1 MSQEANASTFAAPTT
16 ITGASLLARVGGLW
30 KNLEGY
36 LFEPST
42 RRVSHKSANHT
53 VLASETGTYFT
64 NTGATG
70 TITFTLP
77 AATVGLHYTFKV
89 RAVQQLRVDPS
100 GSETLEST
108 SSVEQAAGA
117 YLWADAKGEFIHLIC
132 LETGKWAMHNSS
144 GTWTAV

>member
-1 MSQEANASTFAAPTT
+1 MSQEALASAFPVATTPGSAFFLTRVADVWTNVPVELIEPT
-16 ITGASLLARVGGLW
+16 V
-30 KNLEGY
+30 
-36 LFEPST
+36 
-42 RRVSHKSANHT
+42 RRVSHKTANYT
-53 VLASETGTYFT
+53 VLDTESGTYFT
-64 NTGATG
+64 NLGASG

-77 AATVGLHYTFKV
+77 AATVGLHYFFKV

-108 SSVEQAAGA
+108 ASVEQAAGA
-117 YLWADAKGEFIHLIC
+117 YLWADAKGEFIHIIC

>member
-1 MSQEANASTFAAPTT
+1 MSQEANASSFSQPTSL
-16 ITGASLLARVGGLW
+16 TGASILARVGGLW
-30 KNLEGY
+30 RNLEAY

-42 RRVSHKSANHT
+42 RRVSHKTANHT

-64 NTGATG
+64 NLGATG
-70 TITFTLP
+70 AITFTLP

-89 RAVQQLRVDPS
+89 RATQQLRVDPN
-100 GSETLEST
+100 GSETLENT
-108 SSVEQAAGA
+108 SSTEQSAGA

-132 LETGKWAMHNSS
+132 LVDGKWAMHNSS